1 MATASVASLRR
12 LFRSSE
18 RSIHIT
24 GIRVVM
30 GVVFPAE
37 AHLSIGNVHQ
47 PMVGDCDTMSVPSQ
61 IVQDVVWTAEWSLG
75 IHHPVLSKER
85 AEKGME
91 RLLIRQRKACAIERE
106 LLPLESAL
114 HAGHKLPAEN
124 PAQHSHREKEPRR
137 RPDPPLAIRR

>member
-12 LFRSSE
+12 LFRSSK

-24 GIRVVM
+24 GIRIVM

-37 AHLSIGNVHQ
+37 AHLSIGYVHQ

-75 IHHPVLSKER
+75 IHHPVLSLSLIHISEPT
-85 AEKGME
+85 
-91 RLLIRQRKACAIERE
+91 RLLSISYAVFCLKKKK
-106 LLPLESAL
+106 
-114 HAGHKLPAEN
+114 H
-124 PAQHSHREKEPRR
+124 
-137 RPDPPLAIRR
+137 